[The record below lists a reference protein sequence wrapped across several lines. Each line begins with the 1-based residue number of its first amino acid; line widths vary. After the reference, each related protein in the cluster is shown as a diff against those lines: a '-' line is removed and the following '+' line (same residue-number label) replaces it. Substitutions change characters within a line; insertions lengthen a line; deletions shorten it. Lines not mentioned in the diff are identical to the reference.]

1 MKTRRTVGS
10 PGAASPSFAIWGSFR
25 PPAPRG
31 TSSPPPRA
39 PTPPSR
45 PPPPPPRSPPGPSS
59 AADAPRSASATAL
72 SRSGSFR
79 LAAATARSARG
90 PAVRRAPRRPRRTRS
105 ARRTPG
111 PGHWRRRELAPRRNR
126 SAVAAP
132 RTGPRAGRPRADRG
146 VFGLPELQRG
156 GSGSATTRSRLDQM
170 LAPSGAGR
178 TTSRGRRSSDGIDRP
193 ARDGPRGRASVAR
206 ASSRSWATQPVLA
219 MMLWNLGGR
228 PVGRAARASP
238 ADPVRTYRT
247 IPGAADDCPMSATAG
262 RACARTA

>member
-1 MKTRRTVGS
+1 MDRRAARLSEEGAQKLAVCFHINKSPEQEAESQQIVGNPRRTVGS
-10 PGAASPSFAIWGSFR
+10 PGAAYPSFAIWGSFW

-79 LAAATARSARG
+79 LVAATARSAHG

-146 VFGLPELQRG
+146 VFGLPELQRCA
-156 GSGSATTRSRLDQM
+156 SGSA
-170 LAPSGAGR
+170 
-178 TTSRGRRSSDGIDRP
+178 
-193 ARDGPRGRASVAR
+193 
-206 ASSRSWATQPVLA
+206 
-219 MMLWNLGGR
+219 MM
-228 PVGRAARASP
+228 
-238 ADPVRTYRT
+238 
-247 IPGAADDCPMSATAG
+247 
-262 RACARTA
+262 

>member
-1 MKTRRTVGS
+1 MAAPRGS
-10 PGAASPSFAIWGSFR
+10 LPSLAIWGSFR

-45 PPPPPPRSPPGPSS
+45 PPPPPPRSPSGPSS
-59 AADAPRSASATAL
+59 AADAPRPASATAL

-79 LAAATARSARG
+79 LVAATARSARG

-105 ARRTPG
+105 GRRTPG

-156 GSGSATTRSRLDQM
+156 ASGSATTRSRLDQK
-170 LAPSGAGR
+170 LAPSGGGR
-178 TTSRGRRSSDGIDRP
+178 PTSRGRRSSDGIDRP
-193 ARDGPRGRASVAR
+193 ARDGPRGRACGRLVVVALLGHAAGLGNDALEPRR
-206 ASSRSWATQPVLA
+206 ATR
-219 MMLWNLGGR
+219 R
-228 PVGRAARASP
+228 PRG
-238 ADPVRTYRT
+238 
-247 IPGAADDCPMSATAG
+247 
-262 RACARTA
+262 